1 MNHINQYQKLF
12 KQGKATEPMPHLFL
26 ISDEFAELKSEQPE
40 FMKELVSTA
49 RIGRSLGIHLI
60 LATQKP
66 SGVVDD
72 QIWSNSKFKLALKV
86 QNASDSNEILKTPD
100 AAEITLPGRSYLQV
114 GNNEI
119 YELFQSAWSGA
130 DYVPDKESTDNIDTT
145 IYAINDLGQ
154 YDILTEDLSGLD
166 KKDDLTKLPSELD
179 AVIDHIHEYTEA
191 AGIEALPRPWLP
203 PLPEQIFAEDL
214 HPVNFEEAWKEPKKP
229 LQATIGLL
237 DQPELQAQVP
247 LTLDLTKDGHVA
259 VFSSPGFGKSTFLQS
274 LVMDLARQHNPE
286 QLHVYL
292 LDFGTNGLLPLID
305 LPHVADTI
313 MVDEVEKARKFAK
326 IIIREIKA
334 RKKMLSEYRVANIE
348 QYSKAS
354 QKNVA
359 NILVCLD
366 NYDALREAG
375 FGDEFDKTMIQMARE
390 GAALG
395 IYLVTS
401 ASKQSSIRMQV
412 LSSIKTQVALY
423 LIDKSEVTSI
433 VGRTDL
439 ILEELYGRGMVKV
452 GSQAIFQASLPT
464 RGDDIVDQIKNMTKE
479 LALMKSK
486 WNGELPESIPI
497 MPEILHIEDFVNR
510 KTTKESIENQILPL
524 GLEYENIESIGLDFK
539 MKQNLLIVSDS
550 NIKINLVQK
559 SIVKSTKAVSS
570 SYQLLILDK
579 VSQPLKEIAGLA
591 DGYVSEIE
599 EHEKFDSMME
609 EEFKTRK
616 DLVNRKML
624 KEIEGWIILIT
635 DLAEFIQH
643 SSITIE
649 RMKEF
654 IENGPSLNIFFIVSG
669 MQTSIEY
676 GLNPIEKYVKTAIRT
691 GLVAMKNADQGIF
704 KGNYI
709 SNEQPLEKFETYFYI
724 DSTRQKIRL
733 PN

>member
-1 MNHINQYQKLF
+1 M
-12 KQGKATEPMPHLFL
+12 
-26 ISDEFAELKSEQPE
+26 
-40 FMKELVSTA
+40 
-49 RIGRSLGIHLI
+49 
-60 LATQKP
+60 
-66 SGVVDD
+66 
-72 QIWSNSKFKLALKV
+72 
-86 QNASDSNEILKTPD
+86 
-100 AAEITLPGRSYLQV
+100 QV

-179 AVIDHIHEYTEA
+179 AVIDHIHAYTEA